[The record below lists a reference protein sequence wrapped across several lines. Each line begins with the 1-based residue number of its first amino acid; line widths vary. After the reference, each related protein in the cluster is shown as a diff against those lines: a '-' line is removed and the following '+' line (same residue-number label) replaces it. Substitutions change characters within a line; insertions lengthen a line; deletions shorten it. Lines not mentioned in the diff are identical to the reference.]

1 MIKKLSLL
9 SVLLVFVMIFS
20 ACSAGSGSSSSSS
33 DKKAATKKTLR
44 VVNDAT
50 YPPFETLDKGKM
62 VGFDVDIMD
71 ALSKASG
78 YKYKLVNVGWDPVF
92 AELKSKTADMSISAI
107 SITTDREKTYDFS
120 NSYFRSINEI
130 MVPKDSEIK
139 TAQDLKGKTVA
150 VQQGTTG
157 QFAVEKVLGKNN
169 PKIKK
174 FKTVNLAIME
184 LLNHGADAVVADNG
198 VMDYYVKNNPGK
210 NLKTVG
216 DENTFEGE
224 FYGIMYPK
232 DSKLKPVFDKAI
244 KKIIDDGTYTKIYQK
259 WFDKKPD
266 LAKLQAQK

>member
-1 MIKKLSLL
+1 MKKLSAVSL
-9 SVLLVFVMIFS
+9 LLVFVLIFT
-20 ACSAGSGSSSSSS
+20 ACSAGSGSSSSE
-33 DKKAATKKTLR
+33 KKTASKKVLR
-44 VVNDAT
+44 VVNDAS
-50 YPPFETLDKGKM
+50 YPPFETLNKGKM
-62 VGFDVDIMD
+62 EGFDVDIMA

-107 SITTDREKTYDFS
+107 SITSDREKTYDFS
-120 NSYFRSINEI
+120 DPYFRSINEI
-130 MVPKDSEIK
+130 MVPKDSKIK

-216 DENTFEGE
+216 DESTFEGE

-232 DSKLKPVFDKAI
+232 NSKLKPVFDKAI
-244 KKIIDDGTYTKIYQK
+244 KKIIDDGTYTKIYKK
-259 WFDKKPD
+259 WFDKEPD
-266 LAKLQAQK
+266 LEKLQSQN

>member
-1 MIKKLSLL
+1 MMKKLSVLSLL
-9 SVLLVFVMIFS
+9 LALVMIFT
-20 ACSAGSGSSSSSS
+20 ACSSGAGSSSSSA
-33 DKKAATKKTLR
+33 KKTSTKKVLR
-44 VVNDAT
+44 VVNDAS
-50 YPPFETLDKGKM
+50 YPPFETLNKGKM
-62 VGFDVDIMD
+62 EGFDVDIMK
-71 ALSKASG
+71 ALGEASG

-107 SITTDREKTYDFS
+107 SITSDREKTYDFS
-120 NSYFRSINEI
+120 NPYFRSINEI
-130 MVPKDSEIK
+130 MVPKNSKIK
-139 TAQDLKGKTVA
+139 TAADLKGKTVA

-216 DENTFEGE
+216 DEKTFDGE
-224 FYGIMYPK
+224 FYGMMFPK
-232 DSKLKPVFDKAI
+232 GSKLKPVFDKAI

-266 LAKLQAQK
+266 LEKLQAQN

>member
-1 MIKKLSLL
+1 MIKKLSVVSLL
-9 SVLLVFVMIFS
+9 LIFILIFT
-20 ACSAGSGSSSSSS
+20 ACSSGSSGSS
-33 DKKAATKKTLR
+33 DSGKKASTKKVLR

-50 YPPFETLDKGKM
+50 YPPFETLNKGKM
-62 VGFDVDIMD
+62 EGFDVDVMA
-71 ALSKASG
+71 ALAKAAD

-107 SITTDREKTYDFS
+107 SITSDREKTYDFS
-120 NSYFRSINEI
+120 NPYYRSINEI
-130 MVPKDSEIK
+130 MVPKASKIAS
-139 TAQDLKGKTVA
+139 AQDLKGKTVA

-157 QFAVEKVLGKNN
+157 QYAVEKVLGKNN

-184 LLNHGADAVVADNG
+184 MLNHGADAVVADNG

-216 DENTFEGE
+216 DEKTFDGE

-232 DSKLKPVFDKAI
+232 DSKLKSVFDKAI
-244 KKIIDDGTYTKIYQK
+244 KKIIDDGTYTKIYKK
-259 WFDKKPD
+259 WFDKEPD
-266 LAKLQAQK
+266 LDKLQAQN